1 VARSGLERR
10 LDREL
15 EWGGFEYQYEP
26 VYIPYLLKCRYLAD
40 YVLPNGII
48 IEAKGHF
55 TSADRRKMR
64 AVKAAHPDLEIRMVF
79 GRAENKLNKTS
90 RTTYAKWS
98 ESKGFP
104 WANKSI
110 PDSWHKE
117 KPFKRSIAALA
128 ELGVT
133 F

>member
-1 VARSGLERR
+1 MARSGLERR
-10 LDREL
+10 IDREL
-15 EWGGFEYQYEP
+15 KWGGFEYQYEP
-26 VYIPYLLKCRYLAD
+26 VYIPYLLHCRYLAD

-55 TSADRRKMR
+55 TSADRRKMK
-64 AVKAAHPDLEIRMVF
+64 AVKEAHPTLEIRMVF

-90 RTTYAKWS
+90 RTTYAKWC
-98 ESKGFP
+98 ETKGFP

-110 PDSWHKE
+110 PDSWHRE
-117 KPFKRSIAALA
+117 PPFKESIATLA
-128 ELGVT
+128 ALGVT

>member
-1 VARSGLERR
+1 MARSGLERR
-10 LDREL
+10 IDREL
-15 EWGGFEYQYEP
+15 KWGGFKYLYEP
-26 VYIPYLLKCRYLAD
+26 VYIPYLLHCRYLAD

-55 TSADRRKMR
+55 TSADRRKMK
-64 AVKAAHPDLEIRMVF
+64 AVKEAHPTLEIRMVF

-90 RTTYAKWS
+90 RTTYAKWCDT
-98 ESKGFP
+98 KGFP

-110 PDSWHKE
+110 PDSWHRE
-117 KPFKRSIAALA
+117 PPFKESIAALA

>member
-1 VARSGLERR
+1 MARSGLERR
-10 LDREL
+10 IDREL
-15 EWGGFEYQYEP
+15 EWGEHEYQYEP
-26 VYIPYLLKCRYLAD
+26 CRIPYSLLCHYVPD
-40 YVLPNGII
+40 YILPNGII

-64 AVKAAHPDLEIRMVF
+64 AVKEMHPDLEIRFVF
-79 GRAENKLNKTS
+79 GRATNKLNKTS
-90 RTTYAKWS
+90 RTTYMKWS
-98 ESKGFP
+98 ESRGFP

-110 PDSWHKE
+110 PTEWHLE
-117 KPFKRSIAALA
+117 PPFKKSIAALA

>member
-1 VARSGLERR
+1 MARSGLERR

-15 EWGGFEYQYEP
+15 EWGEHEYQYEACR
-26 VYIPYLLKCRYLAD
+26 IPYSLECHYVPD
-40 YVLPNGII
+40 YILPNGIV

-79 GRAENKLNKTS
+79 GRATNKLNKTS
-90 RTTYAKWS
+90 RTTYWKWC
-98 ESKGFP
+98 ETKGFP

-110 PDSWHKE
+110 PTEWHYE
-117 KPFKRSIAALA
+117 SPFRKSIAALA